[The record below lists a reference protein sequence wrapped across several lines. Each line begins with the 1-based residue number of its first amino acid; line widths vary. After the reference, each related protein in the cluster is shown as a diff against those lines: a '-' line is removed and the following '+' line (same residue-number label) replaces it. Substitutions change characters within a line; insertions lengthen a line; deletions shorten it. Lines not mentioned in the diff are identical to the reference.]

1 MGYSIRM
8 NSHYAIRDFQLPD
21 GTIPFAVWLQS
32 LRSAEA
38 KARIRRRLKRVAE
51 GNFGDHK
58 SVGNGVW
65 ELRID
70 FGTGYRVYYAIYGMT
85 LVLLLC
91 GGDKTSQQQDIATA
105 ILYKDMYEEANGVQK

>member
-1 MGYSIRM
+1 M
-8 NSHYAIRDFQLPD
+8 NNHYEIRDFQLAD
-21 GTIPFAVWLQS
+21 GTIPFAEWLQS

-51 GNFGDHK
+51 GNLGDHK

-70 FGTGYRVYYAIYGMT
+70 YGAGYRMYYAIYGTT

-91 GGDKTSQQQDIATA
+91 GGDKSSQQQDIATA
-105 ILYKDMYEEANGVQK
+105 KLYKDIYEEANSVQT